1 MEAYRL
7 LNLILLVHC
16 LQVVKIDSLNSQFRL
31 QTEYLAL
38 KFYLRGCPN
47 YLCLQVVS
55 LAISRLVILFGIPH
69 H

>member
-31 QTEYLAL
+31 PINRVFGF
-38 KFYLRGCPN
+38 K
-47 YLCLQVVS
+47 
-55 LAISRLVILFGIPH
+55 ILFARLPKLSVLASS
-69 H
+69 